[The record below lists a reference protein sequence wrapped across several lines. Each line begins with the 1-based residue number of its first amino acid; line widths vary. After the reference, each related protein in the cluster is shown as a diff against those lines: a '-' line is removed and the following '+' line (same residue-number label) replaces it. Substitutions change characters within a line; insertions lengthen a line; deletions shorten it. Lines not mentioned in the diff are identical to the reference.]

1 MPTFP
6 IERRLFITGL
16 GAAALAACG
25 RGGGTGMLPGA
36 TVMLPTP
43 QSASPGSIVPP
54 PMVQTAILPP
64 SAMTS
69 RTPAAMNI
77 PMNWTQIPGAAS
89 HVTAAVDGSLWV
101 LSDGPAGPDKNIW
114 HYSGGNWTN
123 VGGLAAKISV
133 APNGTLWVLNAAGNI
148 YSYAGGTWTPVA
160 GGGSDITAL
169 ADNSIVGVSDSG
181 GADKGLWHLPNG
193 GSWTQYPGGGVAVHA
208 NRDGNTYSVA
218 GQANQIIPGG
228 FYLINS
234 VGAIYY
240 MNTDSVLVR
249 MPASA
254 SNVATAVGGVF
265 ALGYPSSAGGNKIYF
280 YDFTGQSWVQQSGI
294 ATDLSFNAGSLYV
307 LSSSG
312 GIFRTAAAIP
322 VPLTID
328 MTQAGLPAGTLAY
341 AYIIGGY
348 SIDGGSTLLN
358 TYWMDAAGTPHV
370 MSTSDNTIPKNT
382 FPNTGGAVTPADVA
396 TLNATYENAWADYSI
411 PLATSG
417 SPTVVDIS
425 KLSPAYLPGLGTGT
439 AAFSG
444 RIYISIGVPKLP
456 FSPTASNAYNSP
468 GVGAGNPGALCLFDW
483 IEFSYDSNGN
493 FNVNTTQVNGIG
505 LVLKLNGT
513 PGGSAQGLYTVSRSA
528 LFAAINALGAPFD
541 DLLLANTTP
550 SAFPAGLGHLRIQA
564 PPTVLGNTS
573 YSGGLLT
580 YYDEAGNGVI
590 SQWYTAWKTT
600 PLVCHDVSTGYYS
613 GLSNGPGTPLVFY
626 PGQTAT
632 GTPAFTLT
640 GTGTGGMLSSADI
653 FNCISPG
660 GTAEQNVAKVIGAA
674 FNRGVASSSLDDG
687 NCTGGYYPAGVPSNG
702 YSKTVHQYSSNGL
715 AYGFGYDDVCGA
727 NPSFTLS
734 PAATISIV
742 LQPLT

>member
-1 MPTFP
+1 VPSFP

-25 RGGGTGMLPGA
+25 RGGGTGVLPGA
-36 TVMLPTP
+36 TVTLPTP

-54 PMVQTAILPP
+54 PMVQTAILPS

-69 RTPAAMNI
+69 RTPAGVNI
-77 PMNWTQIPGAAS
+77 PLAWTQIPGTAS
-89 HVTAAVDGSLWV
+89 HVTAALDGSLWV
-101 LSDGPAGPDKNIW
+101 LSDGPAGADKYIW
-114 HYSGGNWTN
+114 HYSAGTWTN
-123 VGGLAAKISV
+123 VGGLAKKISV
-133 APNGTLWVLNAAGNI
+133 APNGTLYVLNSAGSI
-148 YSYAGGTWTPVA
+148 YSYAGGTWTGIA
-160 GGGSDITAL
+160 GGASDITVL
-169 ADNSIVGVSDSG
+169 ADNSIVVISDSG
-181 GADKGLWHLPNG
+181 GADKAIWHLPNG
-193 GSWTQYPGGGVAVHA
+193 GAWTQFPGGGVAVHA
-208 NRDGNTYSVA
+208 NKDGNIYSVA

-234 VGAIYY
+234 IGSIYY

-249 MPASA
+249 LPASA
-254 SNVATAVGGVF
+254 SNVASAVGGVF
-265 ALGYPSSAGGNKIYF
+265 ALSYPASAGGNGIYF
-280 YDFTGQSWVQQSGI
+280 YDFAGQSWVQQSGT
-294 ATDLSFNAGSLYV
+294 ATDLSFNSGDLFV
-307 LSSSG
+307 LSSAG
-312 GIFRTAAAIP
+312 GIYRTAAAIP
-322 VPLTID
+322 VPVTLD
-328 MTQAGLPAGTLAY
+328 MTQAGLPSGTLAY
-341 AYIIGGY
+341 AYIVGGY
-348 SIDGGSTLLN
+348 SLDGGQTLKN
-358 TYWMDAAGTPHV
+358 TYWLDATGTPRI
-370 MSTSDNTIPKNT
+370 MSTADNTIPRGT
-382 FPNTGGAVTPADVA
+382 FPNTGGAVSPADVT
-396 TLNATYENAWADYSI
+396 TLNATYNSSSWADYSI
-411 PLATSG
+411 PLATTG

-425 KLSPAYLPGLGTGT
+425 KISPAYLPGLGTGT

-444 RIYISIGVPKLP
+444 RIYVSIGVPKLP
-456 FSPTASNAYNSP
+456 FSPTASNAYASP

-505 LVLKLNGT
+505 LVLTLNGT
-513 PGGSAQGLYTVSRSA
+513 PGGSPQGQYTITRSA
-528 LFAAINALGAPFD
+528 LFAAISALGSPFA

-550 SAFPAGLGHLRIQA
+550 SAFPAGLSDLRIQA
-564 PPTVLGNTS
+564 PPTVLGNAG

-580 YYDEAGNGVI
+580 YYDAVI
-590 SQWYTAWKTT
+590 SQWYTTWQST
-600 PLVCHDVSTGYYS
+600 PLVCHDVSTGYYAGIS
-613 GLSNGPGTPLVFY
+613 GGPNTPLVFY

-674 FNRGVASSSLDDG
+674 FNRGVAGDLLDDG
-687 NCTGGYYPAGVPSNG
+687 NCTGGYYPAGVASNG
-702 YSKTVHQYSSNGL
+702 YAKTVHRYSSNGL